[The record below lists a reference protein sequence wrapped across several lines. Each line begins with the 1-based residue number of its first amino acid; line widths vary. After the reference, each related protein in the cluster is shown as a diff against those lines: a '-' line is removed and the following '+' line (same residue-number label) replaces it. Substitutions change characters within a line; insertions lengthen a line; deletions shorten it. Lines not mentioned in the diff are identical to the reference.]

1 MPYGFDSEKRAF
13 VGDTKTL
20 TAFLYDKDDANLIAT
35 ASISGVE
42 FTVLK
47 PGQDPATDTSVAGTW
62 TRATTTATV
71 TSVAHGLSVGDTIFV
86 SDSSALTAITN
97 GTKTVAT
104 APDADT
110 FTFTCLNAGAASGTL
125 TYDANVANIPGTVSG
140 DGTGTFTVP
149 SAIHDAVGDYRALA
163 QFTYTEDGATKKR
176 TVPLVYEVCDVFQRA
191 GVTPADPAA
200 TIAWA
205 KLEDCFDSEH
215 GGPWLRDMTKAN
227 FDRVKLL
234 DFVPDVLLDIN
245 VQQPITEYT
254 EASFPWTT
262 RDGTAFFGYGLFIA
276 TLKHLMRSYTEQP
289 NVMNSSVGYFDRT
302 RYQQAWAAIYQ
313 IELPEWERIRQMW
326 KRSELD
332 ISRGSLLVG
341 NKAGRLVNANMRGRF
356 FGRGYLS

>member
-1 MPYGFDSEKRAF
+1 MPYGWDQEKRAF
-13 VGDTKTL
+13 LGDTKTL
-20 TAFLYDKDDANLIAT
+20 TAFLYDRDDANLIPEADIT
-35 ASISGVE
+35 SVE
-42 FTVLK
+42 FTVPK
-47 PGQDPATDTSVAGTW
+47 PGDDPLAP
-62 TRATTTATV
+62 
-71 TSVAHGLSVGDTIFV
+71 TI
-86 SDSSALTAITN
+86 
-97 GTKTVAT
+97 
-104 APDADT
+104 DAD
-110 FTFTCLNAGAASGTL
+110 
-125 TYDANVANIPGTVSG
+125 PGDITG
-140 DGTGTFTVP
+140 DGTGTYTVAP
-149 SAIHDAVGDYRALA
+149 NIHDVVGDYRAFA
-163 QFTYTEDGATKKR
+163 RFTYDENGVSDKVR
-176 TVPLVYEVCDVFQRA
+176 TVPLVYEVCDVFQRTGA
-191 GVTPADPAA
+191 TPADPAA

-227 FDRVKLL
+227 FDRAKLL

-245 VQQPITEYT
+245 VQQPVTEYT
-254 EASFPWTT
+254 ETSFPWTT

-313 IELPEWERIRQMW
+313 LELPEWERMRMLW